1 MKYRKP
7 PVSFDDQ
14 VAKLKA
20 RGLDFKDEARA
31 KIMLSRIS
39 FYRLRAYTYPFQDNA
54 DPNHPFIQ
62 KVDFETILKLYKFDR
77 KLRLLVFGALE
88 KIEIAL
94 RTQIIYQMA
103 MKHGSH
109 WHIDQ
114 NNYHDKSRAIK
125 QLSELQKE
133 VDRSDETFI
142 KHYKH
147 KYTSP
152 DDPPSWMGLEV
163 ASFGTLSKLY
173 RNIINSPEKKA
184 IVNNFGLKN
193 VYILE
198 NWMFCFSILRN
209 ICAHHGRLWNRRLTA
224 IPKLPYNTSHP
235 FIEKV
240 IIDKLHHNKLYAS
253 LCCIKYMLSRIESN
267 FNFSKKL
274 IKLMDKCPLEQEKA
288 MGFPD
293 NWRAHH
299 LWKN

>member
-1 MKYRKP
+1 MKYKKP
-7 PVSFDDQ
+7 ALSFDDQ
-14 VAKLKA
+14 ISRLKS
-20 RGLDFKDEARA
+20 RGLQFNDETSA
-31 KIMLSRIS
+31 KKMLSRIS
-39 FYRLRAYTYPFQDNA
+39 YYRLRAYTYPFQDNTNP
-54 DPNHPFIQ
+54 DHPFIE

-114 NNYHDKSRAIK
+114 NMYYDKFRAIT

-142 KHYKH
+142 KHYKA
-147 KYTSP
+147 KYTTP
-152 DDPPSWMGLEV
+152 EDPPSWMGLEV
-163 ASFGTLSKLY
+163 TSFGTLSKLY
-173 RNIINSPEKKA
+173 QNINNTREKKA
-184 IVNNFGLKN
+184 IAKSFGLKN
-193 VYILE
+193 VYILQ

-224 IPKLPYNTSHP
+224 IPQLPYNNQFT
-235 FIEKV
+235 FIEKE
-240 IIDKLHHNKLYAS
+240 IIDSIHKNKLYAT

-274 IKLMDKCPLEQEKA
+274 KKLIDKCPMHQEKV
-288 MGFPD
+288 MGFPEG
-293 NWRAHH
+293 WREHQ
-299 LWKN
+299 LWK